1 MYHLHPIHLTFAHLN
16 LGSNLVSKW
25 PTPHKST
32 LNSKCWSAV
41 AKISHTKKEVFYN
54 RQNQEAHT
62 SVNWLTF
69 SNNFLG
75 REVQQKR
82 PPYTLFITNWN
93 ISKIESVLKYVIH
106 NSSLWFNI
114 RRFIS
119 FLNICEK
126 KTLNIMIVTLARPSR
141 SPGWSPP
148 FGRSWCRPSP
158 RTDLPWKGSSVHF
171 KFLTSCSFEISW
183 LLIDLTI
190 RLRNTCSPLG
200 DRASRSPLM
209 VFLTHEFLLGG

>member
-1 MYHLHPIHLTFAHLN
+1 MYRLHPIHFTFAHLN
-16 LGSNLVSKW
+16 LGCNLVSKW

-82 PPYTLFITNWN
+82 PSYTLFITNWN

-119 FLNICEK
+119 FLNICERK
-126 KTLNIMIVTLARPSR
+126 HWILWSSPWHGLLARQDEVHLLVAHDVVQVREPIFLER
-141 SPGWSPP
+141 VLQYILN
-148 FGRSWCRPSP
+148 F
-158 RTDLPWKGSSVHF
+158 LHHVLLKSVGF
-171 KFLTSCSFEISW
+171 
-183 LLIDLTI
+183 
-190 RLRNTCSPLG
+190 
-200 DRASRSPLM
+200 
-209 VFLTHEFLLGG
+209 